1 MPPATHPTAPATD
14 SVGPT
19 RTRFVTF
26 AEPPDELLLDSGE
39 QLGPI
44 TLAYETYGTLNES
57 RSNAILVCH
66 ALSGDAHAAGISV
79 DESGPSAVELGMNA
93 GPAVAETQPDRKR
106 VGWWD
111 NMIGPGKAFDTS
123 QYFVISTNVIGG
135 CRGSTGP
142 ASINPRT
149 GAPYGLSLP
158 VITIGDMVKAQTAL
172 LDYLGIQKL
181 LAVVGGSMGGMQAL
195 EWAVRYPER
204 VAACLPIATCA
215 RLSAQGIAFNEVG
228 RRAIVS
234 DPNWNNGNYY
244 AGQTP
249 DAGLAIARMIGHI
262 TYLSDE
268 AMHRKFGRRL
278 RDPHRYGFDFSTLDF
293 EFESYLRYQGK
304 TFTRRFDAN
313 SYLYMTKAIDYFDL
327 ANGYGS
333 LAAAFKRA
341 QARFLVISFTSDWL
355 YPSYQSQ
362 EMVRVLKANGSDV
375 TYYEIESGY
384 GHDAFLLEDS
394 IQTELISNFLRYT
407 YQSLTRAHRR

>member
-1 MPPATHPTAPATD
+1 
-14 SVGPT
+14 
-19 RTRFVTF
+19 
-26 AEPPDELLLDSGE
+26 
-39 QLGPI
+39 
-44 TLAYETYGTLNES
+44 
-57 RSNAILVCH
+57 
-66 ALSGDAHAAGISV
+66 
-79 DESGPSAVELGMNA
+79 
-93 GPAVAETQPDRKR
+93 
-106 VGWWD
+106 
-111 NMIGPGKAFDTS
+111 
-123 QYFVISTNVIGG
+123 
-135 CRGSTGP
+135 
-142 ASINPRT
+142 
-149 GAPYGLSLP
+149 
-158 VITIGDMVKAQTAL
+158 
-172 LDYLGIQKL
+172 
-181 LAVVGGSMGGMQAL
+181 MQAL

-278 RDPHRYGFDFSTLDF
+278 RDRERYGFDFSTLDF
-293 EFESYLRYQGK
+293 EVESYLRYQGK